1 MSDYVKF
8 RSNPLQDFLWV
19 YHSLTSSI
27 INHLKI
33 CYLLTA
39 MSFLFTG
46 GIKSFAANPDAV
58 TKWCLNRADQAKNVN
73 ALKEIAGI
81 YSSSEKY
88 KPLRPSQILISE
100 KLIAKV
106 IRVLEEEYINPFSVL
121 VAEDC
126 LFNLS
131 SGIPFNN
138 QLAD

>member
-1 MSDYVKF
+1 
-8 RSNPLQDFLWV
+8 
-19 YHSLTSSI
+19 
-27 INHLKI
+27 
-33 CYLLTA
+33 

-73 ALKEIAGI
+73 ALKKMAGI
-81 YSSSEKY
+81 YRSSEKY